1 MAPEKRSSEELGTGY
16 KYVSLGISFAF
27 GIVLFMGLGFLLDRW
42 LKLSPLFTVAGTL
55 LGAVLSFLW
64 VFNKLRADERE
75 YEAEHPHKYDRKE

>member
-1 MAPEKRSSEELGTGY
+1 
-16 KYVSLGISFAF
+16 
-27 GIVLFMGLGFLLDRW
+27 MGLGFLLDRW

-55 LGAVLSFLW
+55 LGAVVSFVW

>member
-42 LKLSPLFTVAGTL
+42 LKLSPCLRW
-55 LGAVLSFLW
+55 LGRSWGPF
-64 VFNKLRADERE
+64 
-75 YEAEHPHKYDRKE
+75 

>member
-1 MAPEKRSSEELGTGY
+1 MTPEKRSSEELGTGY
-16 KYVSLGISFAF
+16 KYVSLGISFAL

-55 LGAVLSFLW
+55 LGAVLSFVW

-75 YEAEHPHKYDRKE
+75 YEEEHPHKYDRKE